1 MRSFVLFCAAAL
13 AAAQPPQG
21 NLFDV
26 KGDLGITPK
35 TGSLEFDA
43 ASGEYKV
50 TGGGANIWATED
62 AGFFTWKRLSGDV
75 TLTADVRFIGAG
87 AVAHRKA
94 VLMVR
99 QDLTPG
105 SAYADV
111 ALHGD
116 GLASLQF
123 RPTAG
128 AQTQESR
135 SAVSGPTHI

>member
-1 MRSFVLFCAAAL
+1 MKRSIFFLAAL
-13 AAAQPPQG
+13 VVAQPQP

-26 KGDLGITPK
+26 RGDIGITPK

-43 ASGEYKV
+43 ASGEYKI
-50 TGGGANIWATED
+50 TGGGANIWGAED

-75 TLTADVRFIGAG
+75 TLTADVRFVGGG

-116 GLASLQF
+116 GMASLQY
-123 RPTAG
+123 RPSAG
-128 AQTQESR
+128 AATLETR
-135 SAVSGPTHI
+135 S